1 MKYVIAVSS
10 LILLAMVDVSQAQDP
25 NQQTPPFGQPQ
36 TSQGMDMSTLSMM
49 MMMMNRKNDNDSNM
63 MPIMMMMMMMGN
75 QLPMQDNMDA
85 HEVIACLMTI
95 MDMVRTRPGLM
106 KSSLSMSLLLLSTL
120 AVHLIFFI
128 DK

>member
-10 LILLAMVDVSQAQDP
+10 LILLSMVDVSRAQ

-75 QLPMQDNMDA
+75 QLPMQENMDA

-95 MDMVRTRPGLM
+95 IDMVRTRPGVDKV
-106 KSSLSMSLLLLSTL
+106 KSIHVLTL
-120 AVHLIFFI
+120 AVHLNFFI